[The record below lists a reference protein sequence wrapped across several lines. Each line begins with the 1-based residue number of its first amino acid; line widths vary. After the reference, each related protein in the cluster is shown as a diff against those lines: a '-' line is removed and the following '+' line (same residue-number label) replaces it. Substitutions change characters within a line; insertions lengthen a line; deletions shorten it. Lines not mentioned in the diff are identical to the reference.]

1 MNNAGSTYLNKLK
14 VAKWLLAIAVLFFVA
29 KPFVGFSLD
38 RSNSIAPAS
47 ILIKSFTKRKHE
59 YVENSTFDAKTIQRQ
74 LANPVIMSLISFS
87 CFLSIIFPLVVQ
99 TAFDVSDRF
108 IRHIKFSLFPSSD
121 TWLRDGQ
128 LII

>member
-14 VAKWLLAIAVLFFVA
+14 VAKWLLAIAVIFFVA

-38 RSNSIAPAS
+38 RSSPITQAS

-59 YVENSTFDAKTIQRQ
+59 YVENSSFDAKTIQRQ
-74 LANPVIMSLISFS
+74 LANPVVSSFLLFS
-87 CFLSIIFPLVVQ
+87 FFLSVIFPLIFSAAGALAGQ
-99 TAFDVSDRF
+99 FTRKINQLMPHPSDA
-108 IRHIKFSLFPSSD
+108 
-121 TWLRDGQ
+121 WLLDCQ